1 MTRVKHPISKFERKK
16 IDEKKSIQR
25 DGVRKGEPEQRRE
38 EARKQRIYK
47 KLTIESLKEKETED
61 ELRIYKGSQDFIR

>member
-1 MTRVKHPISKFERKK
+1 MTKNKHPVSKYERKV
-16 IDEKKSIQR
+16 ISEKKNIQR

-47 KLTIESLKEKETED
+47 KLTIESLKEKETEN